1 YWIAP
6 TFATLIAKIPFEFRI
21 GYYFVPG
28 GIYASAAVDKTLV
41 PEQGTA
47 TATVTVTDQSGSPL
61 ANTTIFSGPFQN
73 VTNALGQASFT
84 FSASSG
90 AVENLVVVS
99 APSGEIARA
108 WYGIMASPPVLSYAT
123 PTVTANAAGTAS
135 TISVVVTNQVPVAG
149 TTTVLLTVGA
159 GRAHPG
165 WRPRKEPSPP
175 RKNSGR
181 RIYSA
186 NGPGMRNPRSPFPFL
201 SRHIWRLENVLISGT
216 E

>member
-1 YWIAP
+1 VYLALGPAGMGVGDGGRDQMVGGSLRHQLVAP
-6 TFATLIAKIPFEFRI
+6 AFAKLIAKIPFEFRI

-47 TATVTVTDQSGSPL
+47 TATVTVTDQSGSPV
-61 ANTTIFSGPFQN
+61 ANATIFSGPFQN

-135 TISVVVTNQVPVAG
+135 TISVVVTNQVPVA
-149 TTTVLLTVGA
+149 
-159 GRAHPG
+159 
-165 WRPRKEPSPP
+165 
-175 RKNSGR
+175 
-181 RIYSA
+181 
-186 NGPGMRNPRSPFPFL
+186 
-201 SRHIWRLENVLISGT
+201 
-216 E
+216 